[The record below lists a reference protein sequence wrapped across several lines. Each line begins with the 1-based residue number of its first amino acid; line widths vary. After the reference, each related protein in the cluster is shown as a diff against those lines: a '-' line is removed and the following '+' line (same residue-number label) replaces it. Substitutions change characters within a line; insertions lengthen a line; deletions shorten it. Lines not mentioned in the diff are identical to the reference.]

1 MHFHTLALDGVVVS
15 RPGGE
20 VVFEPSPEVTG
31 EQVGEVLAVVVQ
43 RVTRLLV
50 RRGLLPEPGVDV
62 YPDPLQLEEPALAAC
77 YAASIQGRIALG
89 QRAGRRVERLGSLG
103 PVPWVEHTGPRCARA
118 QGFSLHANL
127 YLAPHDPDQRERVC
141 RYMLR
146 PPFSHDR
153 LEVQDNGQVRYQLR
167 RPFSDGTTHLLFE
180 PTELIEKLAA
190 LIPRPWANL
199 VRYHG
204 VFAPNARLRRHVV
217 PGGRAAGAP
226 PAKARARA
234 NPRRQLPWAELMRR
248 VFALDV
254 LACPRC
260 GARTQVIATISDR
273 AVIVPFLR
281 CLGLPSDVP
290 LLHPAR
296 PPPQHELDF
305 W

>member
-1 MHFHTLALDGVVVS
+1 M
-15 RPGGE
+15 
-20 VVFEPSPEVTG
+20 
-31 EQVGEVLAVVVQ
+31 
-43 RVTRLLV
+43 RLLA
-50 RRGLLPEPGVDV
+50 RRGLLPEAGVDQ
-62 YPDPLQLEEPALAAC
+62 YPDPLQQEEPGLAAC

-103 PVPWVEHTGPRCARA
+103 PAPWVEPSGPRCARA
-118 QGFSLHANL
+118 RGFSLHADL
-127 YLAPHDPDQRERVC
+127 GLASHDRDQRERVC

-153 LEVQDNGQVRYQLR
+153 LELLGDGLVSFALR
-167 RPFSDGTTHLLFE
+167 RPFSDGTTHLIFE

-204 VFAPNARLRRHVV
+204 VFAPNARLRPYVV
-217 PGGRAAGAP
+217 PGGQAGVP
-226 PAKARARA
+226 PAKSGARAK
-234 NPRRQLPWAELMRR
+234 PRRQLSWAALMRR

-260 GARTQVIATISDR
+260 GARARVIATIAQR

-281 CLGLPSDVP
+281 CLGVPSDVP

>member
-1 MHFHTLALDGVVVS
+1 M
-15 RPGGE
+15 PG
-20 VVFEPSPEVTG
+20 
-31 EQVGEVLAVVVQ
+31 
-43 RVTRLLV
+43 
-50 RRGLLPEPGVDV
+50 
-62 YPDPLQLEEPALAAC
+62 C
-77 YAASIQGRIALG
+77 
-89 QRAGRRVERLGSLG
+89 RLGEINQG
-103 PVPWVEHTGPRCARA
+103 AGEHVT
-118 QGFSLHANL
+118 
-127 YLAPHDPDQRERVC
+127 
-141 RYMLR
+141 
-146 PPFSHDR
+146 HDR
-153 LEVQDNGQVRYQLR
+153 LELLGDGLVSFALR
-167 RPFSDGTTHLLFE
+167 RPFSDGTTHLIFE

-204 VFAPNARLRRHVV
+204 VFAPNARRRRHVV

-226 PAKARARA
+226 PAKAVAGA
-234 NPRRQLPWAELMRR
+234 KPRRQLPWAELMRH

-281 CLGLPSDVP
+281 CLGLSSDVP

-296 PPPQHELDF
+296 APPQHELDF